1 MVANT
6 GVLRDHLVRIGD
18 WRLVVAN
25 AVMPSYAAEGI
36 KARGYYVSPA

>member
-18 WRLVVAN
+18 WRLVVVN

-36 KARGYYVSPA
+36 KARGSQGRQ